1 MITTVTMNAAIDKTY
16 ITPSFAID
24 KLHRVKEMYAF
35 AGGKGINVAR
45 VVHALQEP
53 VTASGII
60 AGHNGK
66 FIEAALAEE
75 GIVHQFVAVE
85 GESRLCLAI
94 TDPSTGSVTE
104 LLEAGPALTEEDV
117 EQMKLT
123 IAKLART
130 STHVVMSGSLPQGC
144 PVTFYKDCVDI
155 IRKNGASPILDT
167 SGDALVSGME
177 GRPLLIKPNEH
188 EVLKLTG
195 SDHADEDAILQ
206 AIHAV
211 MEQGI
216 QSVVVSLGAQGALAG
231 MYNRIYRVTIPKVEV
246 LNTVGSGDSMIAGLV
261 VGDKR
266 GLLPEE
272 QLKLGAACG
281 TANALTPAA
290 GMVSLPQVE
299 ELMKSISVQQIS

>member
-16 ITPSFAID
+16 ITPAFSID
-24 KLHRVKEMYAF
+24 KLHRVQEMYAF

-45 VVHALQEP
+45 VIHALKEP

-60 AGHNGK
+60 AGYNGR
-66 FIEAALAEE
+66 FIEAALDQE
-75 GIVHQFVAVE
+75 GIPHQFVAVQ

-94 TDPSTGSVTE
+94 TDTTAGTVTE
-104 LLEAGPALTEEDV
+104 LLEAGPTLTEEDV
-117 EQMKLT
+117 AQMKHT
-123 IAKLART
+123 IAQLASS

-144 PVTFYKDCVDI
+144 PTSFYRDCMDI
-155 IRKNGASPILDT
+155 IREQGAIPVLDT
-167 SGDALVSGME
+167 SGDALISGIE

-195 SDHADEDAILQ
+195 RDQADDELILEAID
-206 AIHAV
+206 AV
-211 MEQGI
+211 MKQGV
-216 QSVVVSLGAQGALAG
+216 QNVVVSLGEHGALAG
-231 MYNRIYRVTIPKVEV
+231 MNNRIYRVTIPKVEV
-246 LNTVGSGDSMIAGLV
+246 VNTVGSGDSMIAGVV

-272 QLKLGAACG
+272 QLMLGAACG

-290 GMVSLPQVE
+290 GMVSLSQVQ
-299 ELMKSISVQQIS
+299 ELMKSITVQQIN